1 MGLRATA
8 LRCETRWFNKGL
20 TVKVERVIEV
30 RVSARGFWGTTY
42 WALDSIG
49 RGAAWLLPRKIS
61 SSEEEVYAMTGGAI
75 VGAVFGIALGFVL
88 CNDSHD
94 MSNSAGALLGGLIGV
109 CTGIAFAATVQIVD
123 DSINAWINSLRSR

>member
-1 MGLRATA
+1 
-8 LRCETRWFNKGL
+8 
-20 TVKVERVIEV
+20 
-30 RVSARGFWGTTY
+30 
-42 WALDSIG
+42 
-49 RGAAWLLPRKIS
+49 
-61 SSEEEVYAMTGGAI
+61 MTGGAI